1 MKLNKELMTR
11 WIEAL
16 ESGDYL
22 QGHNQLMDR
31 DAEGQYVYCCLGVLQ
46 QIEPKIKGAVA
57 DDEIVTFLDQDSVLE
72 VMGCDI
78 EQTTLAE
85 LNDGLPTAGVPG
97 QSFKQIAQH
106 LREKYKIAA

>member
-46 QIEPKIKGAVA
+46 QIEPKIKDAEP
-57 DDEIVTFLDQDSVLE
+57 DDGIVTFLDQDSVLE
-72 VMGCDI
+72 VMGCHLD
-78 EQTTLAE
+78 QVQLAE
-85 LNDGLPTAGVPG
+85 LNDGLPMAGIAG
-97 QSFKQIAQH
+97 QTFLQIAQH